1 MLIRRLTVFVAVL
14 GLGSALAFA
23 RNERVDGR
31 AALPAEGR
39 MDAGAA
45 QALTGAGATFPFPL
59 YSKWFDV
66 YAQKTGVKV
75 NYQSIGSGGGV
86 RQITERTVDFGAS
99 DGPMSDE
106 ELSKAPGKI
115 LHIPMTLGAVVV
127 VYNLPDVPAGLK
139 LDGPTLADIYLG
151 KITRWDDGRL
161 AKLNPGVKLPAEDI
175 LVAHRSDG
183 SGTTFIFS
191 DYLSH
196 VSPDWKSK
204 VGTGKALQWPVGLGA
219 KGNEGVAGQV
229 KQTPGTIGY
238 VELAYA
244 QQNKLTGAQLKNQ
257 AGVYITPSVEATT
270 AAAQG
275 VATTLT
281 PDTDFRISI
290 VNAPGADAYPIASF
304 TWQLVYQQQEDRAKG
319 EALVKLLWWE
329 THEAQQY
336 AEPLG
341 YAPLPEGIV
350 SLIEPKLQT
359 ITYEGQQLL
368 ATH

>member
-1 MLIRRLTVFVAVL
+1 
-14 GLGSALAFA
+14 
-23 RNERVDGR
+23 
-31 AALPAEGR
+31 
-39 MDAGAA
+39 
-45 QALTGAGATFPFPL
+45 
-59 YSKWFDV
+59 
-66 YAQKTGVKV
+66 VKV

-183 SGTTFIFS
+183 SGTTYIFS